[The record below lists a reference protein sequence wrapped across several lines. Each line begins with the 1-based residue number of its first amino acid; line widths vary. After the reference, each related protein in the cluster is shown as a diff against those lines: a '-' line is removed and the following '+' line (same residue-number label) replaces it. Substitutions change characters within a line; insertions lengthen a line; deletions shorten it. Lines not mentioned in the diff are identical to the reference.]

1 MLLKHREDLANSTVY
16 RSELIAKLSQAHS
29 RIEVA
34 FVEGGATLVAVME
47 IVSSLIDALSHFTGT
62 LDRQRSS
69 GALGGLDGVI
79 AELAALPSLV
89 ESRQVS
95 LSDIAGLCSSAYA
108 HVDDM
113 RETFR
118 YLKVFAITVK
128 INGAGLAEFAEF
140 ADEIRQRIDVGA
152 QEIGSFAADLGKM
165 RDTLTGATQLSGTI
179 KEHFQSTVPGIAAS
193 LKEQSKLLAEQDRR
207 MKALAEEVKTVATGV
222 QRKIGSALSALQ
234 IGDITRQRIEHVKTA
249 FDLCDE
255 HLASSAGR
263 SLSDAERDALELA
276 IAELAAAQLDEMVAD
291 FRAQSATIFNTI
303 SSFTT
308 DAASILQ
315 IREHLQDFQ
324 GSSDQNILA
333 RMAGQIGAAKA
344 LAGDVE
350 ERAEDSNALASSIT
364 TAVRSL
370 ITSIETIR
378 SIKTDIHY
386 MALNSNLRCSRLG
399 DAGRSVNVVSGELR
413 TFAGNL
419 ETPADEVVGAMRK
432 VETAAEALASGV
444 GEGLPTISQPL
455 EDLLQAISSASKEMD
470 SSLGT
475 LFVEGDAVF
484 GRITAAVRTLDFE
497 SNLGT
502 VLDQCL
508 ADADGLLQDYQGGVA
523 LPDSVEPLAA
533 RIHAVYTMVQE
544 RDIHRRIFPGFAVA
558 AKAAPAAVAQF
569 ESDEDLF
576 EDALF

>member
-1 MLLKHREDLANSTVY
+1 MLQKHRVDLSNSAVY
-16 RSELIAKLSQAHS
+16 RTNLLAKLSQAHG

-47 IVSSLIDALSHFTGT
+47 IVSSLIDALNHFTGT

-69 GALGGLDGVI
+69 GALGGLDAVI
-79 AELAALPSLV
+79 AELAALPSLI

-95 LSDIAGLCSSAYA
+95 LGDIAGLCSAAYS
-108 HVDDM
+108 HVEDM

-152 QEIGSFAADLGKM
+152 QEISIFAADLGKM

-179 KEHFQSTVPGIAAS
+179 REHFQATVPGIAES
-193 LKEQSKLLAEQDRR
+193 LKEQGRSLAEQDRR

-234 IGDITRQRIEHVKTA
+234 IGDITRQRIEHIKTA
-249 FDLCDE
+249 FEFCDE
-255 HLASSAGR
+255 HLASPAGR
-263 SLSDAERDALELA
+263 GLSGPEQDALEHA
-276 IAELAAAQLDEMVAD
+276 VAALAAAQLEQTVGD
-291 FRAQSATIFNTI
+291 FRAQSAAIFNII
-303 SSFTT
+303 SSFAT

-315 IREHLQDFQ
+315 IREHLSDFQ
-324 GSSDQNILA
+324 GASDQNILA

-350 ERAEDSNALASSIT
+350 SRAEDSNTLAASIT
-364 TAVRSL
+364 TAVRAL

-444 GEGLPTISQPL
+444 GEGLPTISRPL
-455 EDLLQAISSASKEMD
+455 EDLLQAISTASKDMD
-470 SSLGT
+470 ASLAT

-508 ADADGLLQDYQGGVA
+508 ADADGLVEACDDTAA
-523 LPDSVEPLAA
+523 LPESVEPVAS
-533 RIHAVYTMVQE
+533 RIHAIYTMVQE
-544 RDIHRRIFPGFAVA
+544 REIHQRIFPGFAA
-558 AKAAPAAVAQF
+558 SAPQAPASTAHF